1 MPRSSRRLV
10 GSGEARAGPPR
21 GRSKPTGV
29 HTGGVVM
36 ASRFNKRRVVM
47 LDEQTDQ
54 RLVEAADQAGLSV
67 SLWCRALIR
76 RELDRLEQ
84 GVSPVDEA
92 RTP

>member
-1 MPRSSRRLV
+1 
-10 GSGEARAGPPR
+10 
-21 GRSKPTGV
+21 
-29 HTGGVVM
+29 M

-84 GVSPVDEA
+84 GVGPVDEA